1 MNSGKAGGIVTSCAI
16 FTFALGWFYTVK
28 NGGTL
33 PSSKFMIGLG
43 VTFLG
48 LEVVSDISPELA
60 SALAVAI
67 ATTAFFHYGQTLID
81 YVNSAP
87 DASKGKTPAKG
98 AGKSDGTKAAPT
110 SGKASKKKPTRT
122 TS

>member
-1 MNSGKAGGIVTSCAI
+1 MNSAKAGGVVTSCAI

-28 NGGTL
+28 QGGTL
-33 PSSKFMIGLG
+33 PSAKFMIGLG

-81 YVNSAP
+81 YVDSAP
-87 DASKGKTPAKG
+87 KTAGKTNAKQT
-98 AGKSDGTKAAPT
+98 SGTAKTAPT
-110 SGKASKKKPTRT
+110 SGSGAKKTPNRT
-122 TS
+122 TKGS